1 MIIKHGRHIFWGEF
15 TRRAKVSGLSF
26 LYYTFWMLFG
36 TWIFPGCGVIKH
48 EKFYT
53 QLSTW
58 LVVCIIH
65 MYLELTHSDTLCG
78 NCFSQSLTLLL
89 FSTVHQVF
97 KDLDFLGWYTT
108 GGPPTMNDI
117 SVHKQ
122 VCDQENPKPQQPIKY
137 KLLLS
142 IYSQLQCTCMCGTVW
157 RNWQVI
163 SCWRQ
168 SLSNYQ
174 FSQHCSYIF
183 LGQVWRIKVRIFGT

>member
-1 MIIKHGRHIFWGEF
+1 MNRAQNADHTARTCERFVYPVVKITRLYDYQTWQTHFVGEIHKVCKGIWSFFSLLYFLDAVWLGRQ
-15 TRRAKVSGLSF
+15 TV
-26 LYYTFWMLFG
+26 T

-48 EKFYT
+48 DKFYT

-65 MYLELTHSDTLCG
+65 MYLELTHFSPCG

-89 FSTVHQVF
+89 YSTVHQVF

-122 VCDQENPKPQQPIKY
+122 VCDQENPKPQQLIKY

-142 IYSQLQCTCMCGTVW
+142 IYSQLCVVQYGETG
-157 RNWQVI
+157 R
-163 SCWRQ
+163 
-168 SLSNYQ
+168 
-174 FSQHCSYIF
+174 
-183 LGQVWRIKVRIFGT
+183 

>member
-1 MIIKHGRHIFWGEF
+1 MIIKHGRHILWGKF
-15 TRRAKVSGLSF
+15 TRCAKVSGLSF

-36 TWIFPGCGVIKH
+36 TWIFPGCGVIKQD
-48 EKFYT
+48 KFYT

-58 LVVCIIH
+58 LVCIIH
-65 MYLELTHSDTLCG
+65 MYLELTHSTPCG

-89 FSTVHQVF
+89 YSTVHQVF

-122 VCDQENPKPQQPIKY
+122 VCDQENPKPQQLIKY

-142 IYSQLQCTCMCGTVW
+142 IYSQLCVVQYGETG
-157 RNWQVI
+157 R
-163 SCWRQ
+163 
-168 SLSNYQ
+168 
-174 FSQHCSYIF
+174 
-183 LGQVWRIKVRIFGT
+183 